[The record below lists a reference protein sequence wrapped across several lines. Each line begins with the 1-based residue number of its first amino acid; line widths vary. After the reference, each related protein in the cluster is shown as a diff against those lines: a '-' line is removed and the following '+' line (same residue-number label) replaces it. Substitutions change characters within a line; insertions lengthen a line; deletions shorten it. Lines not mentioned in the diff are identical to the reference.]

1 MKDSHGEQ
9 NLRKEAELQYVWKTL
24 YVLVDNMQISSDVK
38 SEIKADIENKLGL
51 TKEKKKVRVR

>member
-9 NLRKEAELQYVWKTL
+9 NLRKEAELQYVWKAL

-38 SEIKADIENKLGL
+38 SEIKANIEDKLSL
-51 TKEKKKVRVR
+51 AKEKKKVRVR